1 MEKSIRIRL
10 LEREY
15 ALRVAPEHEEHTRAY
30 AAYVDRKLKAFRT
43 AHPDQTETTAALI
56 TALALAE
63 ELFAAREEVEAL
75 RRATEDEIVA
85 LERRLGSALAT
96 P

>member
-1 MEKSIRIRL
+1 MEKSIRVRL

-15 ALRVAPEHEEHTRAY
+15 ALRVAPEHEERTRAY
-30 AAYVDRKLKAFRT
+30 AAYVDRKLKAFRS
-43 AHPDQTETTAALI
+43 AHPDQSETTAALI

-63 ELFAAREEVEAL
+63 ELFTAREEVEGL
-75 RRATEDEIVA
+75 RQATEEEIVA

>member
-1 MEKSIRIRL
+1 MEKSIRVRL
-10 LEREY
+10 MGREY
-15 ALRVAPEHEEHTRAY
+15 ALRVAPEHEERTRAY
-30 AAYVDRKLKAFRT
+30 AAYVDRKLQAFRS
-43 AHPDQTETTAALI
+43 AHPDQSETTAALI

-63 ELFAAREEVEAL
+63 ELFAAREEAETL
-75 RRATEDEIVA
+75 RKATEEELAA